1 MDSKNPLLNGIN
13 AFGIFLNDNLY
24 VLRFS
29 ESLHHLFAA

>member
-1 MDSKNPLLNGIN
+1 MDSKNPLLNGII
-13 AFGIFLNDNLY
+13 AIGIFLNDNLH